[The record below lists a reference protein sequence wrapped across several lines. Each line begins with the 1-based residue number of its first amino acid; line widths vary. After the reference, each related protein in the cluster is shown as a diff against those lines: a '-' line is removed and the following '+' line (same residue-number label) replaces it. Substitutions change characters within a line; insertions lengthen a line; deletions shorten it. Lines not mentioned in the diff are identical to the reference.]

1 MAANI
6 TSFTLSFCYGCR
18 YSQHTCWSFG
28 FWLLGHWLEACL
40 RAYGIWTKLH
50 FPKLHESFLE
60 KRLGKP
66 GCALFTWLERIGS
79 SAYWN
84 APWSY
89 HQTAKGDMC
98 NSNWWMKSLFLAGSL
113 LVSNTFSPINLTTR
127 QSRVTCA
134 RLKQCKSNRWKTFLF
149 LADTITFPQIKT
161 TTTSI
166 VLHLYPLAVGRF
178 PARPVWTIRRPCAE
192 HARCR
197 ASSHFGRLTHFNEIA
212 GSARFTF
219 IYPEKTDKYASVQFR
234 RKWTSKKEAPIMR
247 LVRARSI

>member
-134 RLKQCKSNRWKTFLF
+134 RPKQCKSNRWKTFLF

-178 PARPVWTIRRPCAE
+178 PARPVWTSDRFEPSE
-192 HARCR
+192 DHALSTLD
-197 ASSHFGRLTHFNEIA
+197 AGRQATL
-212 GSARFTF
+212 GDLR
-219 IYPEKTDKYASVQFR
+219 
-234 RKWTSKKEAPIMR
+234 TSMR
-247 LVRARSI
+247 LLGQLGLHSYTQKKLISTPQFSSGESGHL